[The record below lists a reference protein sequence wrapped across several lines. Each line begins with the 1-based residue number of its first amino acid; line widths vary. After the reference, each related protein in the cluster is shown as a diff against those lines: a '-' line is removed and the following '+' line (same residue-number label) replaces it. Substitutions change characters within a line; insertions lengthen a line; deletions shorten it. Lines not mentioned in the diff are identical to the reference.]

1 MGDRWVYSL
10 THESP
15 KKLTSIWSECW
26 CSVTIL
32 PSSPTPDPEPS
43 QPSAMPAAEEPEPA
57 RKDEPEWLPEA
68 TFVLQPEPNAECV
81 QECEPASVSV
91 IEGILVEFVGIDW
104 NLPTLPVELL
114 YDELDYDMMLPDL
127 LSPLVPSSTN
137 SSSLLDK
144 PSSKS
149 SSSMLVKHSSK
160 SSSTPLY

>member
-1 MGDRWVYSL
+1 M
-10 THESP
+10 
-15 KKLTSIWSECW
+15 
-26 CSVTIL
+26 
-32 PSSPTPDPEPS
+32 
-43 QPSAMPAAEEPEPA
+43 
-57 RKDEPEWLPEA
+57 
-68 TFVLQPEPNAECV
+68 
-81 QECEPASVSV
+81 SV